1 MFKAFFKSRKWA
13 IIAYVGLIFLLWV
26 NYYQTVLR
34 VKLNEWYRSFYDI
47 CQDIQKHTIDDF
59 YSQMLIFM
67 WVAMPFVISVVIERY
82 VARVWALKWR
92 EAMTFSYL
100 SHWRKVKNEIEGS
113 SQRIQEDI
121 YLFTKMVENLGIKIV
136 AALMTLFAFIPVLW
150 DLSKGV
156 DIWFI
161 KDVPGSLVW
170 IALIVSIGGLII
182 SWFVGWFLPHL
193 EYNNQKVEAAFRKE
207 LVFAEEDKQNYASE
221 EKINDLF
228 ERIKYNYNRLF
239 LHYGYFDIWLNSFNQ
254 ILVIVPYLIMGP
266 GIFTKVIT
274 LGVLIQVSNAFNQVR
289 ASFSIFTNNWTAI
302 TELRSIYIRLKE
314 FQKNINYK

>member
-59 YSQMLIFM
+59 YSQMLVFM

>member
-1 MFKAFFKSRKWA
+1 MFKAFFKSRKWV

-59 YSQMLIFM
+59 YSQMLVFM

-150 DLSKGV
+150 NLSKGV

-221 EKINDLF
+221 EKIVDLF

-314 FQKNINYK
+314 FQKNINYS

>member
-59 YSQMLIFM
+59 YSQMLVFM

-221 EKINDLF
+221 EKIVDLF